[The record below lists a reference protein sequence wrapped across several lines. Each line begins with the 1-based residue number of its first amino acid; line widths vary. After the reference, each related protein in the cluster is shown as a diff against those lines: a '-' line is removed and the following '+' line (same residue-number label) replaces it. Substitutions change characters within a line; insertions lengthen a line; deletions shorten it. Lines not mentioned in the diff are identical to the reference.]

1 MIQINKIYING
12 EFVSPQGTDTF
23 DLIDPT
29 TNRKTGEVILG
40 NEEDTKAAIAAARE
54 AFKTFSKTTKAE
66 RIVLLKKLHEAVS
79 NREEELVSTMVKEYG
94 GTLQFCKMSVQ
105 NAISAFTTTIEI
117 LESFDFERT
126 AGHSKVRFEPLG
138 VVGIIT
144 PWNASNSFI
153 CNKLA
158 TAIAAGC
165 TAVIKPSEM
174 SAQQTQLIAECFH
187 EAGLPKGVFNMV
199 NGLGNVVGTEITNH
213 SDIAKISFT
222 GSTITGKTIAKGAVD
237 TMKRVT
243 LELGGKSPNIILED
257 ADLDKAIPMAV
268 FGAYMN
274 NGQACIAPTRLLVPQ
289 NKLNQVNELA
299 KQAVLNVKV
308 GQPNEEDTT
317 VGPMV
322 SAKQYERVQTYIRL
336 GQSEGA
342 TLLAGGE
349 GKPEGLEDGHFV
361 KATIFTNVRNDMRI
375 AREEIFGPVL
385 SIIPYQNEEEA
396 IKIANDTPYGLA
408 AYISSSS
415 KEHAEHVAAQIDAGR
430 ICINGF
436 AHDPL
441 APFGGFKQ
449 SGIGR
454 EYGVFGLE
462 AYLEPKA
469 ILA

>member
-40 NEEDTKAAIAAARE
+40 NEEDIKAAIAAARE

-79 NREEELVSTMVKEYG
+79 KREEELVSTMVKEYG
-94 GTLQFCKMSVQ
+94 GTHQFCKMSVQ
-105 NAISAFTTTIEI
+105 NAISAFSTTIEI
-117 LESFDFERT
+117 LETFDFERT

-257 ADLDKAIPMAV
+257 ADLDKAVPMAV

-289 NKLNQVNELA
+289 NKLNEVNELA
-299 KQAVLNVKV
+299 KQAVRNVKV